1 MLISKFYKMIH
12 LHQNERE
19 LIKKYVENGEKSI
32 IIHGPCGVGKTFS
45 IYLIANELD
54 FELIELN
61 PSNITEEFVEMLQ
74 KGAQQQSLF
83 KKGKIILV
91 DELENI
97 EKRKISLIQEMIS
110 TTECSVIMTV
120 NDLHNQ
126 KISTI
131 KKSSSIIELKKPSH
145 KEITDIL
152 ENLCKKENIN
162 YSMEDLEK
170 ISRLSN
176 NDIRAAINDLLVS
189 TNNKNIDINLD
200 YRDVE
205 QNIQNALR
213 IIFKTKE
220 FNLARNAFNDV
231 PLDLDECILW
241 IDENLPLEYKNED
254 LINAYEL
261 LSKSTR
267 YRARIRKRQYY
278 RLLVYQN
285 ALATGISLAKKEKN
299 NQIINYKRPS
309 RLLKIYI
316 SNRKNHLKNSICRKI
331 AFKTHGSYKNTL
343 NEFPLLKQILSKN
356 EDYNDLKLT
365 EEEIIF
371 LKT

>member
-1 MLISKFYKMIH
+1 MINHKELIHK
-12 LHQNERE
+12 NEIE
-19 LIKKYVENGEKSI
+19 LIKNYIENKEKSI
-32 IIHGPCGVGKTFS
+32 IVHGPCGSGKTFS
-45 IYLIANELD
+45 IYSIANELNY
-54 FELIELN
+54 ELIELN
-61 PSNITEEFVEMLQ
+61 PANITEEFVEMLQ
-74 KGAQQQSLF
+74 KGVQQQSLF

-97 EKRKISLIQEMIS
+97 EKRKISLVQEMIS
-110 TTECSVIMTV
+110 AAECPIIMTV

-126 KISTI
+126 KISAI
-131 KKSSSIIELKKPSH
+131 KKSSSIVEFKKPSY
-145 KEITDIL
+145 KEITNIL

-162 YSMEDLEK
+162 YSIEDLEK

-176 NDIRAAINDLLVS
+176 NDIRAATNDLMVS
-189 TNNKNIDINLD
+189 TSNKNLNINLD
-200 YRDVE
+200 CRDVE
-205 QNIQNALR
+205 QNIQNALQL
-213 IIFKTKE
+213 IFKTKE
-220 FNLARNAFNDV
+220 FDLARNAFNDV

-241 IDENLPLEYKNED
+241 LDENLPLEYKNED
-254 LINAYEL
+254 LIEAYEL
-261 LSKSTR
+261 LSRSTI
-267 YRARIRKRQYY
+267 YKARIRKRQYY
-278 RLLVYQN
+278 RLLVYQS

-299 NQIINYKRPS
+299 NQLISYKRPS

-316 SNRKNHLKNSICRKI
+316 SNRKNHLRNSICKKL

-356 EDYNDLKLT
+356 QVYDDLKLT